1 MRVKT
6 ASSLLLQPARLS
18 RSADQSARAI
28 DVPNTNQR
36 GASTALLLL
45 FITAILVSAVVAAFI
60 GHKIGYQRG
69 YYVLQ
74 SEANKALQSSQAA
87 SSELEKLRSD
97 NKTMTAQTEAAKQE
111 LEISLDSIK
120 SLQKNQQE
128 IQVEARKVAQ
138 TNAVYQAFI
147 TEEGGMPLRIVGA
160 KITPLPENAFEYGF
174 DVAMLSEDGQAKP
187 LSVSLSL
194 QNRDDFIDVPL
205 ETSRYAIEGIE
216 RIRGRFMMPK
226 GFKPLQVKLVLKSG
240 SQTITQLYDWRLGA
254 MVDNMP
260 LSLIDLPEVS
270 DDPVSD
276 IPNQPAADKSV
287 AEKSANP

>member
-97 NKTMTAQTEAAKQE
+97 NKIMTAQTEAAKQE

-128 IQVEARKVAQ
+128 VEVEARKVAQ

-147 TEEGGMPLRIVGA
+147 TEEGGMPLRIIGA

-205 ETSRYAIEGIE
+205 ETSRFAIEGIE

-276 IPNQPAADKSV
+276 ILNQPAADKSV

>member
-6 ASSLLLQPARLS
+6 ASSLLLRPARLS

-97 NKTMTAQTEAAKQE
+97 NKAMTAQTEAAKQE

-160 KITPLPENAFEYGF
+160 RITPLPENAFEYGF

-194 QNRDDFIDVPL
+194 QNRDDFIEVPL
-205 ETSRYAIEGIE
+205 ETSRFTIEGIE

-240 SQTITQLYDWRLGA
+240 DETITQLYDWRLGA
-254 MVDNMP
+254 MVDDMP

-276 IPNQPAADKSV
+276 IPNQSAS
-287 AEKSANP
+287 EKSANP

>member
-6 ASSLLLQPARLS
+6 ASSLLLRPARLS

-97 NKTMTAQTEAAKQE
+97 NKAMTAQTEAAKQE

-205 ETSRYAIEGIE
+205 ETSRFAIEGIE

-240 SQTITQLYDWRLGA
+240 DETITQLYDWRLGA
-254 MVDNMP
+254 MVDDMP

-276 IPNQPAADKSV
+276 IPNQSAS
-287 AEKSANP
+287 EKSANP

>member
-28 DVPNTNQR
+28 DVPNANQR

-74 SEANKALQSSQAA
+74 SEANEALQNSQAA
-87 SSELEKLRSD
+87 SSELEKLRRD
-97 NKTMTAQTEAAKQE
+97 NKALTAQTEAAKQE
-111 LEISLDSIK
+111 LEISLDNIK

-128 IQVEARKVAQ
+128 VAVEARKVAQ
-138 TNAVYQAFI
+138 VNTVYQAFI

-174 DVAMLSEDGQAKP
+174 DVAMLSEDRKAKP

-260 LSLIDLPEVS
+260 LSLVDLPEVS

>member
-6 ASSLLLQPARLS
+6 ASSLLLRPARLS

-74 SEANKALQSSQAA
+74 SEADKALQSSRAA

-97 NKTMTAQTEAAKQE
+97 NKAMTAQTEAAKQE

-160 KITPLPENAFEYGF
+160 RITPLPENAFEYGF

-205 ETSRYAIEGIE
+205 ETSRFAIKGIE

-240 SQTITQLYDWRLGA
+240 DETITQLYNWRLGA
-254 MVDNMP
+254 MVDDMP

-276 IPNQPAADKSV
+276 IPNQSAS
-287 AEKSANP
+287 EKSANP

>member
-6 ASSLLLQPARLS
+6 ASSLLLRPARLS

-97 NKTMTAQTEAAKQE
+97 NKAMTAQTEAAKQE

-160 KITPLPENAFEYGF
+160 RITPLPENAFEYGF

-205 ETSRYAIEGIE
+205 ETSRFAIEGIE

-240 SQTITQLYDWRLGA
+240 DETITQLYDWRLGA
-254 MVDNMP
+254 MVDDMP

-276 IPNQPAADKSV
+276 IPNQSAS
-287 AEKSANP
+287 EKSANP

>member
-6 ASSLLLQPARLS
+6 ASSLLLRPARLS

-97 NKTMTAQTEAAKQE
+97 NKAMTAQTEAAKQE

-160 KITPLPENAFEYGF
+160 RITPLPENAFEYGF

-205 ETSRYAIEGIE
+205 ETSRFAIEGIE
-216 RIRGRFMMPK
+216 SIRGRFMMPK
-226 GFKPLQVKLVLKSG
+226 GFKQLQVKLVLKSG
-240 SQTITQLYDWRLGA
+240 DETITQLYDWRLGA
-254 MVDNMP
+254 MVDDMP

-276 IPNQPAADKSV
+276 IPNQSAS
-287 AEKSANP
+287 EKSANP

>member
-6 ASSLLLQPARLS
+6 ASSLLFRPARLS

-97 NKTMTAQTEAAKQE
+97 NKAMTAQTEAAKQE

-128 IQVEARKVAQ
+128 VEVEARKVAQ

-205 ETSRYAIEGIE
+205 ETSRFAIEGIE

-240 SQTITQLYDWRLGA
+240 DETITQLYDWRLGA
-254 MVDNMP
+254 MVDDMP

-276 IPNQPAADKSV
+276 IPNQSAS
-287 AEKSANP
+287 EKSANP

>member
-6 ASSLLLQPARLS
+6 ASSLLLRPARLS

-97 NKTMTAQTEAAKQE
+97 NKAMTAQTEAAKQE

-128 IQVEARKVAQ
+128 VEVEARKVAQ

-174 DVAMLSEDGQAKP
+174 DVAMLSEDGQTKP

-194 QNRDDFIDVPL
+194 QNRDDFIEVPL
-205 ETSRYAIEGIE
+205 ERSRFTIEGIE

-240 SQTITQLYDWRLGA
+240 DETITQLYDWRLGA
-254 MVDNMP
+254 MVDDMP

-276 IPNQPAADKSV
+276 IPNQSAS
-287 AEKSANP
+287 EKSANP

>member
-6 ASSLLLQPARLS
+6 ASSLLLQPARLL

-97 NKTMTAQTEAAKQE
+97 NKAMTAQTEAAKQE

-160 KITPLPENAFEYGF
+160 RITPLPENAFEYGF

-205 ETSRYAIEGIE
+205 ETSRFTIEGIE

-240 SQTITQLYDWRLGA
+240 DETITQLYDWRLGA
-254 MVDNMP
+254 MVDDMP

-276 IPNQPAADKSV
+276 IPNQSAS
-287 AEKSANP
+287 EKSANP